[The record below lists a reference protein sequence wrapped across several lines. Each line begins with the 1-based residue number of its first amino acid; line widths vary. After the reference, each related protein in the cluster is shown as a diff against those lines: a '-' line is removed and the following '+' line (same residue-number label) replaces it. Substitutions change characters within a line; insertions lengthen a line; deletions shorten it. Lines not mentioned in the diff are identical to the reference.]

1 MRLPPFLSIVGQEPD
16 IRELQESV
24 HGQLKG
30 EAIPASATTPEL
42 VQKALRD
49 AAKGSKILVVLDD
62 IWIPIHEKLLN
73 CIDPDNGSRLLV
85 TTRIRNIL
93 KNSHEVSVGVLV
105 KSEALE
111 LLLSSAGV
119 REDTIQEG
127 GNEHRIALEIVE
139 LCGRLPLTLAIA
151 GGIIADNPGGLTD
164 EVVDMMK
171 EDRLREE
178 DDEGESGMSLEER
191 IISSSLKM
199 IRAKNKELVLKIFN
213 FFAVFAEDVSVPT
226 GFFNAFSSVLT
237 DCKSSNKV
245 KIAVGHALGT
255 LLKYNL
261 VKGSLSGGSCGI
273 FMHDVSSHSPTI
285 RYISTAF

>member
-24 HGQLKG
+24 HGQLEG

-127 GNEHRIALEIVE
+127 GNEHRIALQ
-139 LCGRLPLTLAIA
+139 
-151 GGIIADNPGGLTD
+151 
-164 EVVDMMK
+164 
-171 EDRLREE
+171 
-178 DDEGESGMSLEER
+178 
-191 IISSSLKM
+191 
-199 IRAKNKELVLKIFN
+199 
-213 FFAVFAEDVSVPT
+213 
-226 GFFNAFSSVLT
+226 
-237 DCKSSNKV
+237 
-245 KIAVGHALGT
+245 
-255 LLKYNL
+255 
-261 VKGSLSGGSCGI
+261 
-273 FMHDVSSHSPTI
+273 
-285 RYISTAF
+285 